1 MRASCGATYRARRT
15 WERVWA
21 RNPER
26 TAAAVSVS
34 DGGRGRPSWRWAPPA
49 GPTGQRLRAG
59 ERGRAAGW
67 EREVG
72 RDLLDHAV
80 RRGKMGRGEGAGPG
94 EEKRGL
100 AELEAD
106 ALFLFILKTNSPIFF
121 LVSKIKFKRNQALNK
136 SSKNYAAA

>member
-1 MRASCGATYRARRT
+1 
-15 WERVWA
+15 
-21 RNPER
+21 
-26 TAAAVSVS
+26 
-34 DGGRGRPSWRWAPPA
+34 
-49 GPTGQRLRAG
+49 
-59 ERGRAAGW
+59 
-67 EREVG
+67 VG

-136 SSKNYAAA
+136 SCKNYAVA